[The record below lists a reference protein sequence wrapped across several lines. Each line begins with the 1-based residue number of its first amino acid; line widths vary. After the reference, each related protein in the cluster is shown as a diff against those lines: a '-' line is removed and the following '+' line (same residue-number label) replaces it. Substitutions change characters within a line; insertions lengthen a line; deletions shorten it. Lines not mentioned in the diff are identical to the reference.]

1 MEKQEQKAPT
11 GDKIHRSVPILPLRD
26 TVIFPNSI
34 LPLAV
39 GRESTV
45 RLLNENGETSEFIG
59 VVTQRDAAMESPGAE
74 DLHEVGAGVKIHKS
88 VKMPDGSIRLVVQGS
103 FRLKVLQ
110 IVQLAPYIRADVEVL
125 SDFSPAEDAIEI
137 DALTRNVHTVFAKV
151 VELSNHLTDEVGSLA
166 TAINDG
172 SRLADFVAQ
181 NLPSLNT
188 ATRQKI
194 LEIVGVKERLAQ
206 VHETLLRELEVLE
219 LGNKIESTVKTEVG
233 KTQREYYLR
242 EQMKAIQK
250 ELGETDENAKEI
262 EELREKIDDA
272 GMPEEAKKEA
282 LRELNR
288 LSKIPPASAEYTV
301 GRTYLDWIVRVPWS
315 KKTEDVYDIP
325 KAKEILEADHY
336 DLEKVKDRILEF
348 LAVLKM
354 KPDIKGPILS
364 FVGPPGVGKTSLGKS
379 IAKALGRK
387 FVRISL
393 GGIRDEAEVR
403 GHRRTYIGALPGQI
417 IQSLCRAETKNP
429 VFMLDEIDKLGMD
442 FRGDPSSALLE
453 VLDPEQNNSFRDH
466 YLDLPFDLSEVLFIG
481 TANFLD
487 PIPPALKDRLEVLHL
502 AGYTEEEKIAI
513 AQRHLIPR
521 QLENH
526 GLKEEIAPKFERDAL
541 ALIIRN
547 YTREA
552 GLRNLERS
560 IASICRK
567 AARKWAE
574 GSTEPIM
581 VTEESLPEYLGAP
594 TSLSREIKDRVNVP
608 GVAVG
613 LAWTPVG
620 GDILFVEASKVK
632 GGKDLTLTGQLGD
645 VMKESARA
653 ALTWVRA
660 HGPQLGLEGDFY
672 RKLDIHLHV
681 PEGSIP
687 KDGPSAGVTMV
698 SVLVSI
704 LTDTPCRDDL
714 AMTGEV
720 TLSGHVLPVG
730 GIKEKLLAAHRYGIK
745 EVIIPKLNEKGMEED
760 LPEEIRK
767 ELKIHLASNLDDVLQ
782 IAFPTLAKALL
793 PAGPPKPDTT
803 PQPGAQLQ

>member
-1 MEKQEQKAPT
+1 MINEEQTGVPEQKLHQ
-11 GDKIHRSVPILPLRD
+11 GVPVLPLRD

-45 RLLNENGETSEFIG
+45 RLLNENGESSEFIG
-59 VVTQRDAAMESPGAE
+59 VVTQKDAAIESPGAS
-74 DLHEVGAGVKIHKS
+74 DLYSIGTGVKIHKS
-88 VKMPDGSIRLVVQGS
+88 VRMPDGSIRLVVQGT
-103 FRLKVLQ
+103 FRFRVLNVSQ
-110 IVQLAPYIRADVEVL
+110 VAPYIRADIEIL
-125 SDFSPAEDAIEI
+125 SDFEPAEDAIEI
-137 DALTRNVHTVFAKV
+137 DALTRNVHSVFSKV
-151 VELSNHLTDEVGSLA
+151 VELSNHLSDEVGSLA
-166 TAINDG
+166 SAINDG
-172 SRLADFVAQ
+172 GRLADFVAQ
-181 NLPSLNT
+181 NLPSLDT
-188 ATRQKI
+188 ATRQEA
-194 LEIVGVKERLAQ
+194 LETIGVKTRLAQ
-206 VHETLLRELEVLE
+206 IHEGLLRELEVLE
-219 LGNKIESTVKTEVG
+219 LGNKIESTVKNEVG

-242 EQMKAIQK
+242 EQLKAIQK

-262 EELREKIDDA
+262 EELREKIDEA

-301 GRTYLDWIVRVPWS
+301 GRTYLDWIVRVPWN
-315 KKTEDVYDIP
+315 KRTEDIYDIT

-336 DLEKVKDRILEF
+336 DLEKVKDRILEY

-354 KPDIKGPILS
+354 KPDLKGPILC
-364 FVGPPGVGKTSLGKS
+364 FAGPPGVGKTSLGKS

-387 FVRISL
+387 FARISL
-393 GGIRDEAEVR
+393 GGMRDEAEIR

-417 IQSLCRAETKNP
+417 IQSLCRAESKNP

-453 VLDPEQNNSFRDH
+453 VLDPEQNNVFRDH
-466 YLDLPFDLSEVLFIG
+466 YLDLSFDLSEVLFIG
-481 TANFLD
+481 TANFMD
-487 PIPPALKDRLEVLHL
+487 PIPPALKDRLEVIHL

-526 GLKEEIAPKFERDAL
+526 GIKEEMAPTFTKESL
-541 ALIIRN
+541 SGIIRN

-560 IASICRK
+560 IAAICRK
-567 AARKWAE
+567 VARKWAE
-574 GSTEPIM
+574 GITDPIT
-581 VTEESLPEYLGAP
+581 VTEESLQDFLGAP
-594 TSLSREIKDRVNVP
+594 TSLSREIKDRVKVP
-608 GVAVG
+608 GVAIG

-620 GDILFVEASKVK
+620 GDILFVEAQKVT
-632 GGKDLTLTGQLGD
+632 GGKDLALTGQLGD

-653 ALTWVRA
+653 ALTWVRSQG
-660 HGPQLGLEGDFY
+660 HELGLEGDFY
-672 RKLDIHLHV
+672 KELDIHLHV

-698 SVLVSI
+698 AVLVSI
-704 LTDTPCRDDL
+704 LTGTPARDDV
-714 AMTGEV
+714 AMTGEI

-745 EVIIPKLNEKGMEED
+745 EVIIPKLNEKAMEED
-760 LPEEIRK
+760 LPEEIQK
-767 ELKIHLASNLDDVLQ
+767 EMKIHLVSNLDEALAIV
-782 IAFPTLAKALL
+782 FPTLKKGIL
-793 PAGPPKPDTT
+793 PTPPPEAPSSQAGAPI
-803 PQPGAQLQ
+803 Q

>member
-1 MEKQEQKAPT
+1 
-11 GDKIHRSVPILPLRD
+11 
-26 TVIFPNSI
+26 
-34 LPLAV
+34 
-39 GRESTV
+39 
-45 RLLNENGETSEFIG
+45 
-59 VVTQRDAAMESPGAE
+59 
-74 DLHEVGAGVKIHKS
+74 
-88 VKMPDGSIRLVVQGS
+88 
-103 FRLKVLQ
+103 
-110 IVQLAPYIRADVEVL
+110 
-125 SDFSPAEDAIEI
+125 
-137 DALTRNVHTVFAKV
+137 
-151 VELSNHLTDEVGSLA
+151 VELSNHLSDEVGSLA
-166 TAINDG
+166 SAINDG

-181 NLPSLNT
+181 NLPSLDT
-188 ATRQKI
+188 ATRQEI
-194 LEIVGVKERLAQ
+194 LETIEVKQRLAK
-206 VHETLLRELEVLE
+206 VHESLLRELEVLE
-219 LGNKIESTVKTEVG
+219 LGNKIESHVKSEVG

-242 EQMKAIQK
+242 EQLKAIQK

-262 EELREKIDDA
+262 EELRQKIDDA
-272 GMPEEAKKEA
+272 GMPEEAQKEA

-315 KKTEDVYDIP
+315 KRTEDVYDIP
-325 KAKEILEADHY
+325 KAKDILEADHY

-354 KPDIKGPILS
+354 KPDIKGPILC
-364 FVGPPGVGKTSLGKS
+364 FAGPPGVGKTSLGKS

-393 GGIRDEAEVR
+393 GGIRDEAEIR

-417 IQSLCRAETKNP
+417 IQSLCRAESKNP

-481 TANFLD
+481 TANFMD

-513 AQRHLIPR
+513 AERHLIPR

-526 GLKEEIAPKFERDAL
+526 GLKEEIAPIFTKEAL
-541 ALIIRN
+541 SQIIRN

-560 IASICRK
+560 IATICRK
-567 AARKWAE
+567 AARKSAE
-574 GSTEPIM
+574 GSTEPIQ
-581 VTEESLPEYLGAP
+581 VTPESLQEFLGAP
-594 TSLSREIKDRVNVP
+594 TSLSREIKERVKVP
-608 GVAVG
+608 GVAIG

-653 ALTWVRA
+653 AVTWVRA
-660 HGPQLGLEGDFY
+660 HGQQLGLEEDFY
-672 RKLDIHLHV
+672 KELDIHLHV

-698 SVLVSI
+698 AVLVSI
-704 LTDTPCRDDL
+704 LTGTPAREDV

-730 GIKEKLLAAHRYGIK
+730 GIKEKLLAAHRYGLK
-745 EVIIPKLNEKGMEED
+745 EVIIPKLNEKAMQED
-760 LPEEIRK
+760 LPEEIQK
-767 ELKIHLASNLDDVLQ
+767 ELKIHLASNVDEVLQ
-782 IAFPTLAKALL
+782 IVFPSLKWELL
-793 PAGPPKPDTT
+793 PQVQPKAQTT
-803 PQPGAQLQ
+803 SQTGAPLQ